1 LNARLIAFLC
11 GILHIIMPNM
21 DSFEVH
27 LLQEEQHRLMTT
39 QAPLQDVKRMLG
51 LGLKP
56 MITKEMRI
64 IWGELVD
71 GKMVP
76 YMTKSKNAQ
85 GIETSNPV
93 PVEAIFVGSTS
104 NPQLSSMGN
113 VRDEKAFPMIPSQM
127 HYTEG
132 AQCFQECQL
141 DMWDFDPMVDIE
153 SNEVATGF
161 SKSKAKQGLTLV
173 APPASDDFD
182 SRTVLE
188 RVFGKRG
195 LIIDA
200 MAYFA
205 SQPENRALLQQRFG
219 EIARSYTID
228 QQSSVYRAVFDDLTG
243 KSNGYHFGYE
253 GKGGA
258 VTLPVYGNMM
268 FESVK
273 KDRDGKRIKPD
284 NEKYLNAN
292 FDPTGSLTKIFKRMY
307 PRATY
312 RPLKKTDLR
321 GNELGFAPGDQARLQ
336 KLHNPVVALVLKA
349 RMYFNSYNSFTLDV
363 EPDHS
368 GIKILYDGDDFTPAE
383 VATFEEWKKTGTA
396 PPRFQINMAMA
407 SDLSATLEKANSEA
421 MKARR
426 EEFYRKRGGAPDQL
440 AIQATS
446 TEDADADAFFAS
458 VDADTDDYEGGS
470 KRKHSESE

>member
-1 LNARLIAFLC
+1 
-11 GILHIIMPNM
+11 M

-27 LLQEEQHRLMTT
+27 LLQEEQHRLMTS
-39 QAPLQDVKRMLG
+39 QNPLQDAQKMLG
-51 LGLKP
+51 KGLKP
-56 MITKEMRI
+56 MISKEMKI
-64 IWGELVD
+64 FWGELID
-71 GKMVP
+71 GKMQP

-93 PVEAIFVGSTS
+93 PVEIIFVGSTS
-104 NPQLSSMGN
+104 NAQLSSMGN
-113 VRDEKAFPMIPSQM
+113 IRDEKALPMIPSQM

-141 DMWDFDPMVDIE
+141 DMWDLDPMVDIE
-153 SNEVATGF
+153 SNEAASGF
-161 SKSKAKQGLTLV
+161 SKSKAKQGVTLV
-173 APPASDDFD
+173 APPVSDDFD
-182 SRTVLE
+182 ARTVLQK
-188 RVFGKRG
+188 VFGKRG
-195 LIIDA
+195 LITEA
-200 MAYFA
+200 MAYFV
-205 SQPENRALLQQRFG
+205 SLPENRAVLTQRFP
-219 EIARSYTID
+219 EISRSYTID

-258 VTLPVYGNMM
+258 VTLPVYGNIM

-284 NEKYLNAN
+284 NEKYLNGN
-292 FDPTGSLTKIFKRMY
+292 FDQTGSLTKIFKRMY

-312 RPLKKTDLR
+312 RYLKKTDLR
-321 GNELGFAPGDQARLQ
+321 GDEIGFAAGDQERLH

-349 RMYFNSYNSFTLDV
+349 RVYFNAYNSFTLDV

-368 GIKILYDGDDFTPAE
+368 GIKILYDGDEFTASE
-383 VATFEEWKKTGTA
+383 IATFEEWKKTGAA

-407 SDLSATLEKANSEA
+407 SDLSATLEKANSDA

-426 EEFYRKRGGAPDQL
+426 EEFYRKRGGATDQL
-440 AIQATS
+440 TIQAA
-446 TEDADADAFFAS
+446 EDADATAFFAS
-458 VDADTDDYEGGS
+458 VDADDTQDEDDEPS
-470 KRKHSESE
+470 FKKRKATD

>member
-1 LNARLIAFLC
+1 
-11 GILHIIMPNM
+11 
-21 DSFEVH
+21 
-27 LLQEEQHRLMTT
+27 
-39 QAPLQDVKRMLG
+39 
-51 LGLKP
+51 
-56 MITKEMRI
+56 
-64 IWGELVD
+64 
-71 GKMVP
+71 
-76 YMTKSKNAQ
+76 
-85 GIETSNPV
+85 
-93 PVEAIFVGSTS
+93 
-104 NPQLSSMGN
+104 
-113 VRDEKAFPMIPSQM
+113 
-127 HYTEG
+127 
-132 AQCFQECQL
+132 
-141 DMWDFDPMVDIE
+141 
-153 SNEVATGF
+153 
-161 SKSKAKQGLTLV
+161 
-173 APPASDDFD
+173 
-182 SRTVLE
+182 
-188 RVFGKRG
+188 
-195 LIIDA
+195 
-200 MAYFA
+200 
-205 SQPENRALLQQRFG
+205 
-219 EIARSYTID
+219 
-228 QQSSVYRAVFDDLTG
+228 
-243 KSNGYHFGYE
+243 
-253 GKGGA
+253 
-258 VTLPVYGNMM
+258 MM

-273 KDRDGKRIKPD
+273 RDRDGKRIKPD